1 MSFQANIPRIF
12 YFVVIY
18 KPTAATAHAF
28 KLDRDYG
35 AV

>member
-12 YFVVIY
+12 YFVVKLIY
-18 KPTAATAHAF
+18 KPIAATAHAF
-28 KLDRDYG
+28 KLDR